1 MKPSL
6 LVMLAATALSGT
18 LAGTLGGCALG
29 PNYHRPTAP
38 VEQHFTASDGWT
50 PATPA
55 DQIQKGAWW
64 QVYNDS
70 VLDGLEQ
77 KVVINN
83 QNVAAAEAVVR
94 QSEAGVVEQ
103 QAALW
108 PTLGLTFGAN
118 RSGGG
123 TSGSG
128 TSGSGTT
135 GSGTT
140 TNGNRFSAGAD
151 AAWTLDIW
159 GKVRREIE
167 QAKAQAQASK
177 ADLANAT
184 LSAQATLAI
193 TYFEL
198 RATEEQQKLL
208 QTTVDN
214 YQKAL
219 TLTQN
224 QYNSGVAQR
233 SDVLQAQS
241 QLATTKA
248 QLQDL
253 ALTRGQYLH
262 AIAVL
267 IGTTPDQVDIP
278 AGALASVV
286 PVVPTG
292 VPSQLLQRRPDIAAS
307 ERLAAAANANIGIA
321 ETAFFP
327 TLSLSA
333 TDTASSSTLSK
344 LFAAHNSTWSVG
356 ADVAEDLIYF
366 PALSAGVKSAKAG
379 YDEAVAQYRETVLV
393 AFQGTEDNLL
403 ALRVLEGEQG
413 LREEAEHEARQAEQI
428 ELNDYKA
435 GTVAYT
441 SVITAQNTT
450 LTAMI
455 STLTVRQSRL
465 VASATLIEDL
475 GGGWDD
481 AQLKGK

>member
-1 MKPSL
+1 MKPFP
-6 LVMLAATALSGT
+6 LVLLAATALS
-18 LAGTLGGCALG
+18 GTLGGCALG

-38 VEQHFTASDGWT
+38 VEQHFTASEGWT

-70 VLDGLEQ
+70 VLDGLER

-83 QNVAAAEAVVR
+83 QTVAAAEAVVR
-94 QSEAGVVEQ
+94 QSEASVVEQ

-118 RSGGG
+118 RTG
-123 TSGSG
+123 
-128 TSGSGTT
+128 GSGTT
-135 GSGTT
+135 GGGTTGSGGTT
-140 TNGNRFSAGAD
+140 TTGDHFSAGAD
-151 AAWTLDIW
+151 LGWSLDIW

-198 RATEEQQKLL
+198 RSTEEQQKLL

-253 ALTRGQYLH
+253 SLTRGQYLH

-267 IGTTPDQVDIP
+267 IGTTPDQVDVP
-278 AGALASVV
+278 DGPFTTVV

-307 ERLAAAANANIGIA
+307 ERLTAAANANIGIA

-356 ADVAEDLIYF
+356 ADVAEDLVYF
-366 PALSAGVKSAKAG
+366 PALAAGVKSAKAG

-413 LREEAEHEARQAEQI
+413 LRQEAEQEARQAEQI

-450 LTAMI
+450 LSAMI

-465 VASATLIEDL
+465 VASVTLIEDL

-481 AQLKGK
+481 TELKGK

>member
-1 MKPSL
+1 MKPSH
-6 LVMLAATALSGT
+6 LVLIAATALS
-18 LAGTLGGCALG
+18 GTLGGCALG
-29 PNYHRPTAP
+29 PNYLRPTAP
-38 VEQHFTASDGWT
+38 MEQHFTASDGWT

-94 QSEAGVVEQ
+94 QSQANVVEQ
-103 QAALW
+103 RAALW

-118 RSGGG
+118 RTG
-123 TSGSG
+123 
-128 TSGSGTT
+128 GSGTT
-135 GSGTT
+135 SSGSTT
-140 TNGNRFSAGAD
+140 TTGNRFSAGAD
-151 AAWTLDIW
+151 LGWSLDIW

-167 QAKAQAQASK
+167 QAKDQAEASK

-253 ALTRGQYLH
+253 TLTRGQYLH

-267 IGTTPDQVDIP
+267 IGTTPDQVDVATGP
-278 AGALASVV
+278 LATVV

-333 TDTASSSTLSK
+333 TDTASSSPLSK

-366 PALSAGVKSAKAG
+366 PALSAGVSSAKAG

-413 LREEAEHEARQAEQI
+413 LRQEAEQEARQAEQI
-428 ELNDYKA
+428 ELNNYKA
-435 GTVAYT
+435 GTVAYS

-465 VASATLIEDL
+465 VASVTLIEDL

-481 AQLKGK
+481 TQLKGK

>member
-1 MKPSL
+1 MKSSH
-6 LVMLAATALSGT
+6 LVLLAATALSGT
-18 LAGTLGGCALG
+18 LAGCAIG
-29 PNYHRPTAP
+29 PNYNRPTAP

-55 DQIQKGAWW
+55 DQMQKGAWW
-64 QVYNDS
+64 QVYNDTA
-70 VLDGLEQ
+70 LNDLEQ

-94 QSEAGVVEQ
+94 QSEATITEQ

-118 RSGGG
+118 RTGG
-123 TSGSG
+123 SGSNG
-128 TSGSGTT
+128 STTGSGTT
-135 GSGTT
+135 TTT
-140 TNGNRFSAGAD
+140 TNGNRFSAGVD
-151 AAWTLDIW
+151 AGWTVDIW

-167 QAKAQAQASK
+167 QAKDQAQASK

-184 LSAQATLAI
+184 LSAQATLAV

-198 RATEEQQKLL
+198 RSTEEQQKLL

-224 QYNSGVAQR
+224 QYKVGVAQR

-253 ALTRGQYLH
+253 SLTRGQYLH

-292 VPSQLLQRRPDIAAS
+292 VPSELLQRRPDIAAS
-307 ERLAAAANANIGIA
+307 ERLAAANANIGIA

-344 LFAAHNSTWSVG
+344 LFAAHNSTWSIG
-356 ADVAEDLIYF
+356 ADVAEDLIYL
-366 PALSAGVKSAKAG
+366 PALSAAVKGAKAG
-379 YDEAVAQYRETVLV
+379 YDGAVAQYRETVLV

-413 LREEAEHEARQAEQI
+413 LRQEAEQEARQAEQI
-428 ELNDYKA
+428 ELNNYKA
-435 GTVAYT
+435 GTVAYS

-465 VASATLIEDL
+465 VASVTLIEDL

-481 AQLKGK
+481 TQLKGK

>member
-1 MKPSL
+1 MKPSH
-6 LVMLAATALSGT
+6 LVLLAATALSST
-18 LAGTLGGCALG
+18 LAGCALG

-38 VEQHFTASDGWT
+38 VEQHFTAADGWT

-64 QVYNDS
+64 QVYNDPA
-70 VLDGLEQ
+70 LNDLEQ

-83 QNVAAAEAVVR
+83 QNVAEAEAVVR
-94 QSEAGVVEQ
+94 ESEANITEQ
-103 QAALW
+103 EASLW

-118 RSGGG
+118 RTGGSGS
-123 TSGSG
+123 TSGSSSSSST
-128 TSGSGTT
+128 TSA
-135 GSGTT
+135 
-140 TNGNRFSAGAD
+140 GNHFSAGAD
-151 AAWTLDIW
+151 AGWTLDIW

-167 QAKAQAQASK
+167 QAKDQAQSSK

-198 RATEEQQKLL
+198 RSTEEQQKLL
-208 QTTVDN
+208 QATVDN

-253 ALTRGQYLH
+253 SLTRGQYEH

-267 IGTTPDQVDIP
+267 IGTTPDQVNIA
-278 AGALASVV
+278 AGDLATVV

-292 VPSQLLQRRPDIAAS
+292 MPSELLQRRPDVAAS

-344 LFAAHNSTWSVG
+344 LFAAHNSTWSIG
-356 ADVAEDLIYF
+356 ADVAEDLVYF
-366 PALSAGVKSAKAG
+366 PALAAGVKSAKAG
-379 YDEAVAQYRETVLV
+379 YDAAVATYRETVLV
-393 AFQGTEDNLL
+393 AFQGVEDNLL

-413 LREEAEHEARQAEQI
+413 LRQEAEQEARQAEQI

-450 LTAMI
+450 LTAQI

-465 VASATLIEDL
+465 VASVTLIEDL
-475 GGGWDD
+475 GGGWDES
-481 AQLKGK
+481 QLKGK

>member
-1 MKPSL
+1 MKPFP
-6 LVMLAATALSGT
+6 LVLLAATALS
-18 LAGTLGGCALG
+18 GTLGGCALG

-38 VEQHFTASDGWT
+38 VEQHFTASEGWT

-64 QVYNDS
+64 QVYNDPA
-70 VLDGLEQ
+70 LNDLET

-94 QSEAGVVEQ
+94 QSEATITEQ

-118 RSGGG
+118 RTGGGTNGGTSGGG
-123 TSGSG
+123 TT
-128 TSGSGTT
+128 TS
-135 GSGTT
+135 
-140 TNGNRFSAGAD
+140 NGNRFSAGVD
-151 AAWTLDIW
+151 AGWTLDIW

-167 QAKAQAQASK
+167 QAKDQAQSSK

-184 LSAQATLAI
+184 LTAQATLAI

-253 ALTRGQYLH
+253 SLTRGQYEH

-267 IGTTPDQVDIP
+267 IGTTPDQVNIP
-278 AGALASVV
+278 AGDLATVV

-307 ERLAAAANANIGIA
+307 ERLAAAANANIGVA

-344 LFAAHNSTWSVG
+344 LFAAHNSTWSIG
-356 ADVAEDLIYF
+356 ADVAEDLVYL
-366 PALSAGVKSAKAG
+366 PALSAAVKGARAG
-379 YDEAVAQYRETVLV
+379 YSEAVAKYRETVLE

-413 LREEAEHEARQAEQI
+413 LRQEAEQEARQAEQI

-450 LTAMI
+450 LNAMI
-455 STLTVRQSRL
+455 STLTVRQARL
-465 VASATLIEDL
+465 VASVTLIEDL

-481 AQLKGK
+481 TQLKGK

>member
-1 MKPSL
+1 MKSSH
-6 LVMLAATALSGT
+6 LVLLAATALSGT
-18 LAGTLGGCALG
+18 LAGCAIG
-29 PNYHRPTAP
+29 PNYNRPTAP

-55 DQIQKGAWW
+55 DQMQKGAWW
-64 QVYNDS
+64 QVYNDTA
-70 VLDGLEQ
+70 LNDLEQ

-94 QSEAGVVEQ
+94 QSEATITEQ

-118 RSGGG
+118 RTGG
-123 TSGSG
+123 SGSNG
-128 TSGSGTT
+128 STTGSGTT
-135 GSGTT
+135 TTT
-140 TNGNRFSAGAD
+140 TNGNRFSAGVD
-151 AAWTLDIW
+151 AGWTVDIW

-167 QAKAQAQASK
+167 QAKDQAQASK

-184 LSAQATLAI
+184 LSAQATLAV

-198 RATEEQQKLL
+198 RSTEEQQKLL

-224 QYNSGVAQR
+224 QYKVGVAQR

-253 ALTRGQYLH
+253 SLTRGQYLH

-292 VPSQLLQRRPDIAAS
+292 VPSELLQRRPDIAAS

-344 LFAAHNSTWSVG
+344 LFAAHNSTWSIG
-356 ADVAEDLIYF
+356 ADVAEDLIYL
-366 PALSAGVKSAKAG
+366 PALSAAVKGAKAG
-379 YDEAVAQYRETVLV
+379 YDGAVAQYRETVLV

-413 LREEAEHEARQAEQI
+413 LRQEAEQEARQAEQI
-428 ELNDYKA
+428 ELNNYKA
-435 GTVAYT
+435 GTVAYS

-465 VASATLIEDL
+465 VASVTLIEDL

-481 AQLKGK
+481 TQLKGK

>member
-1 MKPSL
+1 MKPSH
-6 LVMLAATALSGT
+6 LVLLAATALSGT
-18 LAGTLGGCALG
+18 LAGCALG

-38 VEQHFTASDGWT
+38 TEQHYTAADGWT

-64 QVYNDS
+64 QVYNDTA
-70 VLDGLEQ
+70 LNDLEA

-83 QNVAAAEAVVR
+83 QNVAEAEAVVR
-94 QSEAGVVEQ
+94 ESEANVVEQ

-123 TSGSG
+123 TNG
-128 TSGSGTT
+128 TSTTTSG
-135 GSGTT
+135 GTT
-140 TNGNRFSAGAD
+140 TTSNNGNRFSAGAD
-151 AAWTLDIW
+151 VGWTLDIW

-167 QAKAQAQASK
+167 QAKDQAQASK

-198 RATEEQQKLL
+198 RSTEEQQKLL

-224 QYNSGVAQR
+224 QYSAGVAQR

-253 ALTRGQYLH
+253 SLTRGQYEH

-267 IGTTPDQVDIP
+267 IGTTPDQVNIA
-278 AGALASVV
+278 AGDLATAV

-292 VPSQLLQRRPDIAAS
+292 VPSELLQRRPDIAAS

-344 LFAAHNSTWSVG
+344 LFAAHNSTWSIG
-356 ADVAEDLIYF
+356 ADVAEDLVYF
-366 PALSAGVKSAKAG
+366 PALAAGVKSAHAG
-379 YDEAVAQYRETVLV
+379 YDAAVATYRETVLV

-413 LREEAEHEARQAEQI
+413 LRQEAETEARQAEQI

-465 VASATLIEDL
+465 VASVNLIEDL

-481 AQLKGK
+481 TQLKGK

>member
-1 MKPSL
+1 MKPSHL
-6 LVMLAATALSGT
+6 ALLAATAVSGA
-18 LAGTLGGCALG
+18 LAGCALG
-29 PNYHRPTAP
+29 PNYHRPAAS

-64 QVYNDS
+64 QVYNDAA
-70 VLDGLEQ
+70 LNDLEQ

-94 QSEAGVVEQ
+94 QSEATVTEQ

-118 RSGGG
+118 RTGG
-123 TSGSG
+123 
-128 TSGSGTT
+128 GTT

-140 TNGNRFSAGAD
+140 TTGGGTATTGNRFSAGVD
-151 AAWTLDIW
+151 AGWTVDIW

-167 QAKAQAQASK
+167 QAKDQAQASK

-198 RATEEQQKLL
+198 RSTQEQQKLL

-224 QYNSGVAQR
+224 QYNAGVAQR

-253 ALTRGQYLH
+253 SLTRGQYEH

-267 IGTTPDQVDIP
+267 IGTTPDQVNIP
-278 AGALASVV
+278 AGALATVV

-344 LFAAHNSTWSVG
+344 LFAAHNSTWSIG
-356 ADVAEDLIYF
+356 ADVAEDLIYL
-366 PALSAGVKSAKAG
+366 PALSAAVKGANAG
-379 YDEAVAQYRETVLV
+379 YDNAVAQYRETVLV

-413 LREEAEHEARQAEQI
+413 LRQEAEQEARQAEQI

-455 STLTVRQSRL
+455 STLTVRQARL
-465 VASATLIEDL
+465 VASVTLIEDL

-481 AQLKGK
+481 TQLKGK